1 MRVQKINIVSENAEE
16 EKEEG
21 TLTIELNDEEVGCID
36 EALSD
41 YVKKWSEVGFIRKFS
56 YDWTVLTNFLNNGV
70 IETEE

>member
-1 MRVQKINIVSENAEE
+1 MRVRKIDIASSEER
-16 EKEEG
+16 EEG
-21 TLTIELNDEEVGCID
+21 VLTVELNDEEVGCID

-56 YDWTVLTNFLNNGV
+56 YDWTVLTNFLNNGI